1 MSAGEVLTAVRF
13 LLLLPLRLAAL
24 APPVAEAVDRDIK
37 RFLQPRHDLPLP
49 AGYDQAE
56 LVKSLRHRPLRTLL
70 YYRLRLAGGPCR
82 ALGAVLRNVYRGE
95 PAMELI
101 CADIGPGLMFMH
113 GFATI
118 VNAERIGRDCQIS
131 QQVTVGYS
139 DRGGPPVLGDRVRIG
154 ANAVV
159 LGPITLH
166 DDAVVGAGAVVIDD
180 VPAGKV
186 VGGVP
191 ARVLDGATDRYSALN
206 NR

>member
-1 MSAGEVLTAVRF
+1 MPAGDVLTAVWF
-13 LLLLPLRLAAL
+13 VLLLPLRLAAL
-24 APPVAEAVDRDIK
+24 APPIKDAVDRDIK
-37 RFLQPRHDLPLP
+37 RVLQPRHDLPLP
-49 AGYDQAE
+49 DSYDTAE

-70 YYRLRLAGGPCR
+70 YYRLRLAGGPYR
-82 ALGAVLRNVYRGE
+82 LAGVALRNVYRGE

-118 VNAERIGRDCQIS
+118 VNAKRIGRDCQIS

-139 DRGGPPVLGDRVRIG
+139 DRGGPPVLCDRVRIG

-180 VPAGKV
+180 VPPGKV

-191 ARVLDGATDRYSALN
+191 ARVLEGATDRYSALKSK
-206 NR
+206 